1 MKTASRIIGVLL
13 AGGRA
18 SRMGGGDKCL
28 LELDGKTLLAWSI
41 ERLGP
46 QVPALVLNAN
56 GDARRFEAFG
66 LPVIADFASRKIGDH
81 AGPLAGVLAGMIYAR
96 TKAAHTDAI
105 VTAATDTPFVP
116 LDLVA
121 KLKAASGGERLAV
134 ATSATGV
141 HPVFALWPL
150 KLADALHDDLE
161 RGERK
166 VLDVVAAHGAIEVE
180 FGPEGIGE
188 ATVDPFF
195 NINRPEDAARAVALL
210 KARR

>member
-1 MKTASRIIGVLL
+1 MATTPPIIGVLL

-46 QVPALVLNAN
+46 QVHTLVLNAN

-96 TKAAHTDAI
+96 IKAPRTDAI
-105 VTAATDTPFVP
+105 VTAATDTPFMP

-150 KLADALHDDLE
+150 KLADALRNDLE

-166 VLDVVAAHGAIEVE
+166 VLGVVAAHGAIEVG
-180 FGPEGIGE
+180 FGPERIGE

-195 NINRPEDAARAVALL
+195 NINRPEDAAQAVALL